1 LLSEESNVV
10 SGREG
15 AAVSPGDPSFQAQQ
29 RRPTALLLVGDQGI
43 GAHNVGRN
51 FDRAAA
57 TRRTRLERD
66 GYNVISK
73 RVSSVNDINSALTT
87 NGNLDRVEYYG
98 HSGPT
103 ALFVGE
109 RAGAGTN
116 IDVYNLNTL
125 SNTKLNRGAV
135 IVLNSCNAGKGD
147 SSIASRIAQQLNRTV
162 QAYTGP
168 TRFSTNPTISDGR
181 GRPPEKGPVYMVP
194 ESSNTKIRTFEP
206 SRVPPPRSPHM
217 R

>member
-1 LLSEESNVV
+1 
-10 SGREG
+10 
-15 AAVSPGDPSFQAQQ
+15 
-29 RRPTALLLVGDQGI
+29 
-43 GAHNVGRN
+43 VGRN

-57 TRRTRLERD
+57 TRRNGLESE

-73 RVSSVNDINSALTT
+73 RVSSVNDINNALTT

-109 RAGAGTN
+109 RAGADTN
-116 IDVYNLNTL
+116 LDAYNLNTL

-135 IVLNSCNAGKGD
+135 IALNSCNAGKGD
-147 SSIASRIAQQLNRTV
+147 SSIASRLAQQLNRTV
-162 QAYTGP
+162 QAYNGP
-168 TRFSTNPTISDGR
+168 TRFSTNPTRTDGR
-181 GRPPEKGPVYMVP
+181 GQPPEKGRIYMVP
-194 ESSNTKIRTFEP
+194 ESSNTRIRTFEP
-206 SRVPPPRSPHM
+206 SRVPPPRSPYM